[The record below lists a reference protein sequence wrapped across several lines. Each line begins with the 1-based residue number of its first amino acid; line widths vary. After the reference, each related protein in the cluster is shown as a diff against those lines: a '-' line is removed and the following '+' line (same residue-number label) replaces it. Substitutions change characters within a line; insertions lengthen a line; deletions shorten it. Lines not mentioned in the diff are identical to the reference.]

1 MICPKCQK
9 EIPDDSLFCSGCGYE
24 FKSEEKI
31 ADRKKKIKIF
41 AVTVAGVV
49 VVAFSGVLVNK
60 QVQLNK
66 TVGEFKELVEAENY
80 DDARNYYEE
89 HKTQV
94 SFAKKADKYTK
105 EQYQVAGTEEDSS
118 KKIEIFNSALL
129 PEDYVVQLEQEI
141 TEELEE
147 LQNFYQS
154 EQIAYEEVKKKSS
167 AYAKYQDDLIST
179 KAKDVGDFCKGL
191 KDSRSAYEAGIKS
204 AEAKDYKH
212 ALENLSRVIEEDSNY
227 DSAQAKMAEVVGLYK
242 AEMMAYVDNEVA
254 MNQYAVAISSL
265 ESLSKYCSDSD
276 VTDRLSQV
284 KSQKEAYDKEQERIK
299 IENYKNNQQVT
310 VTSARAYNDGY
321 YIRMM
326 RAEVKVKNH
335 SNKTVKDVSF
345 GLLLFDGNGYPVDVD
360 WKIYQ
365 GTHSNEFNCAF
376 NSANITAGSS
386 YGGDKY
392 YDVPDNCQK
401 VKACVKDVTYTDG
414 TTWKNPYYDY
424 WLKDNY
430 NAY

>member
-24 FKSEEKI
+24 FKNEEKI
-31 ADRKKKIKIF
+31 AVRKKRIKVF
-41 AVTVAGVV
+41 AVAVAGVV
-49 VVAFSGVLVNK
+49 IVAIAGVFVNK
-60 QVQLNK
+60 QMQLNK
-66 TVGEFKELVEAENY
+66 VVGEFKGLVEAENY
-80 DDARNYYEE
+80 ADACDYYEN
-89 HKTQV
+89 HKTQDAFV
-94 SFAKKADKYTK
+94 KKADKYTK
-105 EQYQVAGTEEDSS
+105 EQYQMAETDEDLN
-118 KKIEIFNSALL
+118 KRLEIFNSSLL
-129 PEDYVVQLEQEI
+129 PEDYIAQLEQEI
-141 TEELEE
+141 TGELEE
-147 LQNFYQS
+147 LQNSYQS
-154 EQIAYEEVKKKSS
+154 EQIEYEEVKKKSS
-167 AYAKYQDDLIST
+167 VYAKYRDDLIST

-191 KDSRSAYEAGIKS
+191 NDSRSAYEAGMKS

-212 ALENLSRVIEEDSNY
+212 ALENLSRVIKEDSNY

-265 ESLSKYCSDSD
+265 ESLSTFCSDSD
-276 VTDRLSQV
+276 VTDKLSQV

-345 GLLLFDGNGYPVDVD
+345 GLLLFDGNGYPVDVN

-392 YDVPDNCQK
+392 YDVPDNCRK
-401 VKACVKDVTYTDG
+401 VKA
-414 TTWKNPYYDY
+414 
-424 WLKDNY
+424 
-430 NAY
+430 